1 MHNSWIEKQ
10 KSNKK
15 FIITQN
21 KDYSFEDFNKL
32 ILEYY
37 DFAKENIKNK
47 EKICFISNKVI
58 EYAIFSN
65 LIPMI
70 GGIFVPLNP
79 KSPKNEIE
87 SKMNLLGSKKIIY
100 DDSIDLD
107 KIKSFIYLKSQ
118 KSKKFY
124 KNYKSNWPKINDP
137 FCILFTS
144 GSSGQPKA
152 VSITRKNIESSC
164 NASQENLNV
173 TDKDIWLLCMPPYHA
188 GGLSII
194 YRSIILSKMF
204 YILDKFDA
212 YEVINLIKES
222 KVSIVSLVPTML
234 NKILDIMEK
243 NKISAPKYFNFV
255 LCGGAKIPENLISRA
270 KKSNIKVL
278 PTYGMTEASSQIATA
293 SPEDFNRPSNSVGK
307 ILSNLDLRFSKR
319 KEIQIRGANIAKYLN
334 QKNNSWLKTGDYG
347 YLDKNG
353 YLFVEGRIDEMI
365 ISGGE
370 NINPREIEDEVN
382 KIPEIAESY
391 VFGSDDNYWGQKV
404 NLYVSFIDNNKLLE
418 LDQIKNS
425 LSHIDSFKIPKTLHI
440 SKSGIPKLSNGKIDR
455 KKIEELINE

>member
-1 MHNSWIEKQ
+1 MHNSWIENTKN
-10 KSNKK
+10 NKK
-15 FIITQN
+15 FLITQN
-21 KDYSFEDFNKL
+21 KDYSFKDYSNL

-37 DFAKENIKNK
+37 DFARENIKHK
-47 EKICFISNKVI
+47 EKICFISNNVI
-58 EYAIFSN
+58 EYAVFSN

-87 SKMNLLGSKKIIY
+87 SKMNLIGSKKIIY
-100 DDSIDLD
+100 DDSIDLE
-107 KIKSFIYLKSQ
+107 KIKGFIYLKSQ
-118 KSKKFY
+118 KR
-124 KNYKSNWPKINDP
+124 KNSNNNLKTNWPNENDP

-144 GSSGQPKA
+144 GSSGHPKA
-152 VSITRKNIESSC
+152 VSITRKNIEFSC
-164 NASQENLNV
+164 KASQENLNV

-194 YRSIILSKMF
+194 YRSIILSKIF
-204 YILDKFDA
+204 YILDTFDA
-212 YEVINLIKES
+212 YEVMNLIKES

-243 NKISAPKYFNFV
+243 NKISAPKDFNFV

-293 SPEDFNRPSNSVGK
+293 NPEDLDRPNNSVGK
-307 ILSNLDLRFSKR
+307 ILSGLDIRFSKI
-319 KEIQIRGANIAKYLN
+319 KEIQIKGANIAKYLN
-334 QKNNSWLKTGDYG
+334 QKHNSWLETGDYG

-370 NINPREIEDEVN
+370 NINPREIEEEVN

-391 VFGSDDNYWGQKV
+391 VFGSDDSYWGQKV
-404 NLYVSFIDNNKLLE
+404 NLYISLIDNNKSLE
-418 LDQIKNS
+418 LEEIKKS
-425 LSHIDSFKIPKTLHI
+425 LSHIDSFKIPKVLHI